1 MSNIGLSTP
10 IMHVISKTVL
20 TFICLKYVHC
30 VSNLQRQLL
39 LSPGIVVI
47 DCCKEMIKDNIRGG
61 DITERRKRQ

>member
-1 MSNIGLSTP
+1 MYTNLTNKRGTSDDRK
-10 IMHVISKTVL
+10 IMPHVGASALIKLAISKPVL

-47 DCCKEMIKDNIRGG
+47 DC
-61 DITERRKRQ
+61 